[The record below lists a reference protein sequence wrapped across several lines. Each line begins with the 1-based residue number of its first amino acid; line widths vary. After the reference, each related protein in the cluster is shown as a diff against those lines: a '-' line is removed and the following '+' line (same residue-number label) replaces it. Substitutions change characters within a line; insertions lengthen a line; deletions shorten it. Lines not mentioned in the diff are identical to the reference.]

1 MYPNPH
7 LMRRNY
13 SLYPF
18 SNPDT
23 LPPWGNAPDS
33 PPRQATLAINGS
45 MTKKNVDGLIANYT
59 GNFFQFQAYFESVN
73 VSLVLL
79 PTAFTHPDPCV

>member
-1 MYPNPH
+1 
-7 LMRRNY
+7 MRRNY